1 MQYWDTSTLAKL
13 YVNEPDSAQFAA
25 YLATTGP
32 ITTSELTRWEL
43 FRVLAR
49 KEAGGLL
56 PSGASEVI
64 FGRFLAD
71 VTAGKVGLVPMN
83 PLLETRFQQLVLR
96 LHRLNPP
103 LGVRTLDGT
112 PSRGCRFARRGLARR
127 HRHEHAQM
135 CRRNRSEALPL
146 RGTLYHESHTQLAQ
160 AIRRVRLV
168 A

>member
-13 YVNEPDSAQFAA
+13 YVNEPDSALFAA

-96 LHRLNPP
+96 LHRLNPS
-103 LGVRTLDGT
+103 LGVRTLDGIH
-112 PSRGCRFARRGLARR
+112 LAAADL
-127 HRHEHAQM
+127 HGAD
-135 CRRNRSEALPL
+135 S
-146 RGTLYHESHTQLAQ
+146 
-160 AIRRVRLV
+160 LV
-168 A
+168 ATDTNMRKCAAAIGLKLYP